1 MRLGRLRDAKSGP
14 VSSKVE
20 DVRHWSFQLGLALAI
35 LTGIVA
41 FTWVTDEPVKLVHP
55 YALATGLVAWRYG
68 LGWSFA
74 FSALAT
80 LVALWSGAFPT
91 HPTSQGHEA
100 VEGLITYAQLSFVS
114 ILVTCVRSKR
124 CKKAR

>member
-1 MRLGRLRDAKSGP
+1 MSNRRF
-14 VSSKVE
+14 
-20 DVRHWSFQLGLALAI
+20 HLGLAVALLA
-35 LTGIVA
+35 GIVA

-55 YALATGLVAWRYG
+55 YALATGLVAWRYS

-91 HPTSQGHEA
+91 HPTSQGQEA

-114 ILVTCVRSKR
+114 VLVTCVRSKR

>member
-1 MRLGRLRDAKSGP
+1 M
-14 VSSKVE
+14 
-20 DVRHWSFQLGLALAI
+20 RHWSFQLGLALAI